1 MRDNKKLIDALSAAM
16 TERLNDPKNVAKGDF
31 PTDFETILELYNQ
44 EAQEVIEAIDKLKSV
59 LDRHGY
65 LEVKQCV
72 EHLRSEL
79 ADLSVCSAFFIKM
92 FDGLLA

>member
-1 MRDNKKLIDALSAAM
+1 MRDNKKLIESLSLAM

-31 PTDFETILELYNQ
+31 PTDFDTILGLYNQ
-44 EAQEVIEAIDKLKSV
+44 EAQEVIEAIDMLKSV

-65 LEVKQCV
+65 IEVKQCI

-79 ADLSVCSAFFIKM
+79 ADLSVCSAFFIQL